1 MVFVVGE
8 IGVNWDGNFE
18 LAKEIMQ
25 NAKNVGCNAV
35 KFQSY
40 NEDIIKNHPE
50 KLRLINATICEDNI
64 DTIIDLSKEVGIE
77 WFCTPM
83 YLEAVDLLNPYVKR
97 FKMREVDSRDLLE
110 NKSTKLFEKLLD
122 TNKEIIIS
130 SQKSPKTSKFYK
142 NSQLKWLYCVPKYPC
157 NFSDL
162 DFRNIRDFN
171 GYSNHC
177 PHFLAP
183 MTAAILGSKIIEIHI
198 TADKTKNF
206 IDNNVSFDY
215 SELEKLMNLLRQL
228 DDMKV

>member
-18 LAKEIMQ
+18 LAKEMMQ

-35 KFQSY
+35 KFQSF

-64 DTIIDLSKEVGIE
+64 DTIIDLSKAVGIE

-97 FKMREVDSRDLLE
+97 FKIREVDSRDLLE
-110 NKSTKLFEKLLD
+110 NKTTKLFEKLLD
-122 TNKEIIIS
+122 TKKEIIIS
-130 SQKSPKTSKFYK
+130 SHKSPKTSKFYK

-215 SELEKLMNLLRQL
+215 SELEKFMNLLRQL

>member
-130 SQKSPKTSKFYK
+130 SQKSPKTSKFYN
-142 NSQLKWLYCVPKYPC
+142 NSQLKGLYCVPK
-157 NFSDL
+157 
-162 DFRNIRDFN
+162 
-171 GYSNHC
+171 
-177 PHFLAP
+177 
-183 MTAAILGSKIIEIHI
+183 
-198 TADKTKNF
+198 
-206 IDNNVSFDY
+206 
-215 SELEKLMNLLRQL
+215 
-228 DDMKV
+228 